1 MIVKVQPSRKHSSSF
16 KRLHEYL
23 TQERDPETGEL
34 VLRGDVVLS
43 WNLLSFD
50 TAAGEM
56 QGVASLNDRC
66 KDAVCHYELA
76 WPPGERPTRPQW
88 TDSAVQT
95 LKALGYEHHQ
105 YMVVAHD
112 DKRHFHI
119 HIMVNKVHPVTLR
132 APTRYNNW
140 LALDAAARLLE
151 AKYGWAH
158 TPGMTRWDEESK
170 QAVPISRSERIALRC
185 ARQQPSGAAA
195 QFEHYQDAES
205 LQTYV
210 RREVAPSVRKLLMRQ
225 NVKWDHLHRLLSKAH
240 LKLERGES
248 GGYTVLAIDHNIR
261 VKASDVFRNNFAGK
275 INRQATETALGAW
288 APASTSGYE
297 ADHRG
302 AQHAAQHSGRNA
314 TQGKER
320 KSQRQAD
327 RSALMD
333 EYNRYRNR
341 RREVCKTLTI
351 DGREGRRYILDVL
364 REQKREIRASALPW
378 RDKKILLSQTAAQ
391 SVLEVRSLKL
401 SIQQRRKGAFPKD
414 LRSWVADRAD
424 EGDARAAAEL
434 RGWRYADQRN
444 QRRLNAR
451 LESGALH
458 IVPPSEGSQQSDW
471 ADVVQQRLSPQPKG
485 QTLADQIATTRI
497 WTINRKTGDVSY
509 MLNGRVSVI
518 DRGRIVTVL
527 NQDEAAIVFGLEM
540 AVQKYGSRIACT
552 GSDEWKRMVTMC
564 AVKHGIYAQF
574 TDPEM
579 QGALHQEQLLANP
592 LQLRAARLHS
602 IEIRLR
608 SEETED
614 LIFSDEVDARL
625 LLSSLQPAAQSR
637 QLLEILKAS
646 QQPEQKANVGG
657 DLTITLVRSAT
668 GQQAFRVSI
677 QEGKRQEIIE
687 RVFQLRQTAYQA
699 SRNNSR
705 MPSNERGGR

>member
-23 TQERDPETGEL
+23 TQERDADTGEL
-34 VLRGDVVLS
+34 ALRGDVVLS

-112 DKRHFHI
+112 DKKHFHI

-132 APTRYNNW
+132 APTRYNNG

-170 QAVPISRSERIALRC
+170 QAVPLSRSERNALRC

-195 QFEHYQDAES
+195 QFEHYQDQES
-205 LQTYV
+205 FQSYV
-210 RREVAPSVRKLLMRQ
+210 RREVAPAVRSLLTRR
-225 NVKWDHLHRLLSKAH
+225 NVTWDHFHRLLSKAH
-240 LKLERGES
+240 LRLEKGES

-275 INRQATETALGAW
+275 INRQNTEAALGTW
-288 APASTSGYE
+288 TPASTSGYE
-297 ADHRG
+297 VDQHG
-302 AQHAAQHSGRNA
+302 AQHTAQLNPRNSA
-314 TQGKER
+314 LREER
-320 KSQRQAD
+320 KAQRHAE
-327 RSALMD
+327 RSALMAD
-333 EYNRYRNR
+333 YNQYRNR
-341 RREVCKTLTI
+341 RREVCKALTT
-351 DGREGRRYILDVL
+351 DGREGRQYHLDVF
-364 REQKREIRASALPW
+364 RQQKREIRASALPW
-378 RDKKILLSQTAAQ
+378 PDKKLLLSQATAQ
-391 SVLEVRSLKL
+391 SVLEVRALKL
-401 SIQQRRKGAFPKD
+401 AIQQRRQEAFPKD

-424 EGDARAAAEL
+424 EGDARAAAQL

-444 QRRLNAR
+444 QRRLNAA
-451 LESGALH
+451 LEPNALH
-458 IVPPSEGSQQSDW
+458 IGAPSEDHQKSDR
-471 ADVVQQRLSPQPKG
+471 ADFVQQRLSAQQKE
-485 QTLADQIATTRI
+485 QNLAKQIATTRI

-509 MLNGRVSVI
+509 MLNGKVSVI
-518 DRGRIVTVL
+518 DRGRLVTVL

-552 GSDEWKRMVTMC
+552 GSEEWKRMVTMC
-564 AVKHGIYAQF
+564 AIKHGIFAQF

-579 QGALHQEQLLANP
+579 QGTFHQEQLLANP
-592 LQLRAARLHS
+592 LQLRAVRLHS
-602 IEIRLR
+602 IETRLR
-608 SEETED
+608 TEETED
-614 LIFSDEVDARL
+614 LIFTDETDARL
-625 LLSSLQPAAQSR
+625 LLLSLQPAAQSR

-646 QQPEQKANVGG
+646 QQPEPKANVGG
-657 DLTITLVRSAT
+657 SLTIALVSSST
-668 GQQAFRVSI
+668 GQQAFKVSI
-677 QEGKRQEIIE
+677 HDGKRQEIIDLL
-687 RVFQLRQTAYQA
+687 VQARQTAHRLMA
-699 SRNNSR
+699 GNLRTH
-705 MPSNERGGR
+705 SNEREGR